1 MTQPFND
8 IAPQYDLLN
17 DLLSLGLH
25 RVWKK
30 SLVSELSKQEP
41 HPEAI
46 LDLAS
51 GTGDMAA
58 LFAHRFSEKIIT
70 PVDPSAAMMEKG
82 KLRFPNLVNW
92 TVASAE
98 KLPFKAETFSI
109 VTCTFGVRN
118 FQNRSKAF
126 QEIARVMKPKALFG
140 ILEIHP
146 ISKKLLYLPYR
157 IFWDYGVPALGA
169 LFRHKKA
176 YEYLR
181 NTGARFISPE
191 DMVKELSPYFEIKK
205 KRNLMGGGLVSLMI
219 LEKK

>member
-1 MTQPFND
+1 MP
-8 IAPQYDLLN
+8 
-17 DLLSLGLH
+17 
-25 RVWKK
+25 R
-30 SLVSELSKQEP
+30 
-41 HPEAI
+41 PEAI

-58 LFAHRFSEKIIT
+58 LFAHRFPERIIT

-82 KLRFPNLVNW
+82 KTRFPRLVNW

-98 KLPFKAETFSI
+98 ELPFKAETFSI

-118 FQNRSKAF
+118 FQNRSAAF
-126 QEIARVMKPKALFG
+126 KEIARVMKQNSFLG

-146 ISKKLLYLPYR
+146 ISKKLFYLPYR
-157 IFWDYGVPALGA
+157 LFWDYGVPALGA

-181 NTGARFISPE
+181 TTGAHFISPE
-191 DMVKELSPYFEIKK
+191 DMVKELSPYFELKK
-205 KRNLMGGGLVSLMI
+205 KRSLMGGGLVSLMI